1 MIGSVRIELATVD
14 STNKHAADLLR
25 LTEVQHGTVILAHEQ
40 TQGRGQRDRSW
51 HSEPGLDLTF
61 SVVLRPAGLAAG
73 HQFVLAQFAA
83 LAVRDAL
90 LRSGLQDVQVK
101 WPNDVLVGPRKV
113 AGILIQNE
121 LQGGLV
127 RHAVVGIG
135 LNVNQEASDFAGELA
150 ESATSLQLATGKPW
164 PADELL
170 NDVVEHYR
178 AGYQVL
184 LEGGVEK
191 LRQQYLALD
200 STVGRAVQVE
210 APDGAWSGRAAT
222 VDEHGA
228 LWVEDAAGDARK
240 IIVGDISIRV
250 EA

>member
-1 MIGSVRIELATVD
+1 MWGEIIRYDEVTSTNDLARDHARRGVAEGSVVVARYQ
-14 STNKHAADLLR
+14 AAGR
-25 LTEVQHGTVILAHEQ
+25 GR
-40 TQGRGQRDRSW
+40 QGRAWCAPRDRALLCS
-51 HSEPGLDLTF
+51 LI
-61 SVVLRPAGLAAG
+61 LRPP
-73 HQFVLAQFAA
+73 AA
-83 LAVRDAL
+83 LARSAWLTLLGGLAVAEAVRQ
-90 LRSGLQDVQVK
+90 RTQVPATLK
-101 WPNDVLVGPRKV
+101 WPNDVLVEGRKL
-113 AGILIQNE
+113 AGVLTETSRVGETQ
-121 LQGGLV
+121 V
-127 RHAVVGIG
+127 AVVGIG

>member
-135 LNVNQEASDFAGELA
+135 LNVNSSGAVEGALATSVRLELGRPADREALLCLLLDRLELRWRQAQGHRPGLEADYREALWGRGRWLTMELDGALVEARPLEVDGDGRLLVELA
-150 ESATSLQLATGKPW
+150 G
-164 PADELL
+164 
-170 NDVVEHYR
+170 
-178 AGYQVL
+178 
-184 LEGGVEK
+184 GGVAPFGLDR
-191 LRQQYLALD
+191 LRF
-200 STVGRAVQVE
+200 GPR
-210 APDGAWSGRAAT
+210 
-222 VDEHGA
+222 
-228 LWVEDAAGDARK
+228 
-240 IIVGDISIRV
+240 
-250 EA
+250 